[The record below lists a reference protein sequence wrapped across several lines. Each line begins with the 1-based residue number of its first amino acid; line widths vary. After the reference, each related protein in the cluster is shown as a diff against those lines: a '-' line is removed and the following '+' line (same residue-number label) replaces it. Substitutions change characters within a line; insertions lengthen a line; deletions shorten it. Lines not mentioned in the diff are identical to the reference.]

1 MLKINAIKIDIV
13 TADGNYGFEQSL
25 TTGLNIIRGNNS
37 SGKSSLFQA
46 IFLPIIRY
54 CHSLHDRPQPQRP
67 VLYCNP

>member
-13 TADGNYGFEQSL
+13 TADGNYGFEQSF

-46 IFLPIIRY
+46 I
-54 CHSLHDRPQPQRP
+54 
-67 VLYCNP
+67 LYALGLEELLGGKNEKS